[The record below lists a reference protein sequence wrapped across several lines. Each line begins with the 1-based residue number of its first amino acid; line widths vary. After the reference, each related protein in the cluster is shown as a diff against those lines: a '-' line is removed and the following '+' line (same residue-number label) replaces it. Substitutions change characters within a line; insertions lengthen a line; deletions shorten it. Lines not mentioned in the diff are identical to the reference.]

1 MLIMARNILIAIL
14 LLLGSTTASYA
25 QRVLEP
31 VERGLELPLQ
41 EITLPAE
48 SGGTVQFRAC
58 GTCSLATHTVT
69 EETEYVFDHRELAL
83 ADFLAAVEEIRE
95 QPTVHRRTIAGVY
108 LDLETERVTRIV
120 VVAPSSPQRTT
131 R

>member
-31 VERGLELPLQ
+31 VERGLELPLGD
-41 EITLPAE
+41 ITLPVE
-48 SGGTVQFRAC
+48 SGGAVQFRTCAN
-58 GTCSLATHTVT
+58 CSLEAHTVT
-69 EETEYVFDHRELAL
+69 EATEYVFNHRKLSL
-83 ADFLAAVEEIRE
+83 PDFLAAVQEIRDR
-95 QPTVHRRTIAGVY
+95 PSVLGRTLAGVY
-108 LDLETERVTRIV
+108 LDLETERVTRV
-120 VVAPSSPQRTT
+120 AVVAR